1 LGSHTASTWIVA
13 IACSVGA
20 TACKSADTML
30 VIVPL
35 EPPPVMVIADR
46 IEFTIVKDGASP
58 LVRTHP
64 HGFEA
69 AAAKYGLEDIAGS
82 YAGTVTIRAEAWKDT
97 CKVAIAEGVTATLI
111 AGKSNDVPTLHAR
124 NRSCDNGPT
133 DAGADQ
139 PDAGPDGAPPPSSDA
154 GVDAAAEDTAVAP
167 DAALKPDAPAW
178 NLFAPQFMQG
188 DQPTSPRLA
197 AISGDRTL
205 LAWRKSGN
213 PVGISVGD
221 LQLPDRTALSNPK
234 TDNANPPAGLALIH
248 DGMLPNPHSYIA
260 WAENSKVFVKRYD
273 GSAPWVQLGDSFGA
287 PGATTAAEC
296 PALLFDS
303 SGQLVVA
310 WSQGSPVASVYLRTW
325 NDPSWSASYSGPL
338 RGGVGDSS
346 PACPLLARGGPTTLA
361 AAWVEG
367 PAQGKLIYVQR
378 YVVGNGWQPWGAPL
392 PANPMATTVRL
403 GGLVLDADGLPTV
416 AWQEATPGKS
426 AIFVKRWD
434 KAGMWVQAG
443 NAIPEITVTGA
454 DGAPALAIDDKNNA
468 ATPLLAW
475 YEYANTKVSVR
486 VWQLSGD
493 TWKALGN
500 PLRGASGDPAEL
512 SLSYGG
518 GVPWVVFTDVSTV
531 SRGLYPWAF
540 R

>member
-1 LGSHTASTWIVA
+1 LGSHTAKTWIVA

-35 EPPPVMVIADR
+35 EPPPVVVNADR
-46 IEFTIVKDGASP
+46 IEFTIAKAGATP
-58 LVRTHP
+58 LVRKHLS
-64 HGFEA
+64 GFEA
-69 AAAKYGLEDIAGS
+69 ATAKYGLQDIAGS
-82 YAGTVTIRAEAWKDT
+82 YAGTISIHADGWRGP
-97 CKVAIAEGVTATLI
+97 CKVATTDEVTADLV

-124 NRSCDNGPT
+124 VLSCDSSPT
-133 DAGADQ
+133 DAGE
-139 PDAGPDGAPPPSSDA
+139 PDAGSDGASPPPSDA
-154 GVDAAAEDTAVAP
+154 GVDAAGEDTRVVPPPP
-167 DAALKPDAPAW
+167 DAAPKPDAPAW

-213 PVGISVGD
+213 PAGISVGD
-221 LQLPDRTALSNPK
+221 LQLPDHTALSNPK
-234 TDNANPPAGLALIH
+234 TDSTNPPAGLALIQ
-248 DGMLPNPHSYIA
+248 DGMLPNPHPYIA
-260 WAENSKVFVKRYD
+260 WAESSKIVVKRYD

-287 PGATTAAEC
+287 PGATSPAEC

-325 NDPSWSASYSGPL
+325 NDPSWAASYAGPL
-338 RGGVGDSS
+338 RGGMGDST
-346 PACPLLARGGPTTLA
+346 PACPLLAARGPTTLA

-378 YVVGNGWQPWGAPL
+378 YVAGGWQTWGAPL
-392 PANPMATTVRL
+392 PANPMATAVKL

-426 AIFVKRWD
+426 TLFVRRWD
-434 KAGMWVQAG
+434 KAGMWIQAG
-443 NAIPEITVTGA
+443 NAIPEITVPGA
-454 DGAPALAIDDKNNA
+454 DGPPALAIDARSNT

-475 YEYANTKVSVR
+475 FEYSNGNLRVR
-486 VWQLSGD
+486 VWQLNGD
-493 TWKALGN
+493 TWQTVGN
-500 PLRGASGDPAEL
+500 SLRGASGDPAEL

-531 SRGLYPWAF
+531 SRGLYPFAL